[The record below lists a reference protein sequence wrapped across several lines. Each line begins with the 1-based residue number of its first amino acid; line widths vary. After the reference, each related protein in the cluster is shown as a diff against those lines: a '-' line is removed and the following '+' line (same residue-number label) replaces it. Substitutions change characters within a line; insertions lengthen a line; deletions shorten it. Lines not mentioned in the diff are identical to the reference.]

1 MTSPALAVANHLY
14 DSYNNHTLSSYTD
27 TLVKDFQDSS
37 ILTLQ
42 SDPNVEINNQ
52 QDDYEQSKTSSNP
65 VEDGSCM
72 CECHLY
78 DQAIAEGK
86 IPPQSLGLIPRM
98 ENPSNLIE
106 APKTN
111 QPLNPS
117 VKNAVD
123 NDIQTP
129 GQGDL
134 DTNVLTESQM
144 IDMDRSEFMDAV
156 NESLDRQRKKNT
168 RKESIS
174 CRRNIPCLQTNK
186 IKKEIL

>member
-1 MTSPALAVANHLY
+1 MDFVEKQNVINFMSKNKKGPGTKLWDAFVTKLAMTSPALAVANHLY

-42 SDPNVEINNQ
+42 SDPNVQIDNQ

-86 IPPQSLGLIPRM
+86 IPHNPLDSFLVWKIQVISLKL
-98 ENPSNLIE
+98 
-106 APKTN
+106 
-111 QPLNPS
+111 
-117 VKNAVD
+117 
-123 NDIQTP
+123 
-129 GQGDL
+129 
-134 DTNVLTESQM
+134 
-144 IDMDRSEFMDAV
+144 
-156 NESLDRQRKKNT
+156 QR
-168 RKESIS
+168 
-174 CRRNIPCLQTNK
+174 QTNHST
-186 IKKEIL
+186 L